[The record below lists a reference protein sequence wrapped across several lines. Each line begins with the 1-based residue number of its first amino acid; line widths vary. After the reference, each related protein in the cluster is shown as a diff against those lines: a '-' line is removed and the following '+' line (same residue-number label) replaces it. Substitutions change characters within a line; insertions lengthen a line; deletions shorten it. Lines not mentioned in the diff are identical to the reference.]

1 MGQILNPTFF
11 ILNYK
16 KMKPSKKIMRVSV
29 TMQDIYDAMRG
40 NVHKD
45 KTKYS
50 RKSKH
55 KKSWKEKQS
64 EK

>member
-1 MGQILNPTFF
+1 
-11 ILNYK
+11 
-16 KMKPSKKIMRVSV
+16 MKPSKKIMRVSV

>member
-1 MGQILNPTFF
+1 MGQILNPAFF
-11 ILNYK
+11 SLNYK
-16 KMKPSKKIMRVSV
+16 KMKPSKKITRITV

-55 KKSWKEKQS
+55 KKSWNGKQS